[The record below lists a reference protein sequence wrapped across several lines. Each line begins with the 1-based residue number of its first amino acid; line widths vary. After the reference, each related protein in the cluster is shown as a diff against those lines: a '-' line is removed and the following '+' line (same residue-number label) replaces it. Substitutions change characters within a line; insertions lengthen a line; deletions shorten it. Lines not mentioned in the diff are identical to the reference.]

1 MINYIFTI
9 GVLFYALYI
18 NYSWCKHCNELNDR
32 WAEHCN
38 ELNTRW
44 SKLYRKAVFKKEE
57 KK

>member
-18 NYSWCKHCNELNDR
+18 NYSWCKHCNELN
-32 WAEHCN
+32 
-38 ELNTRW
+38 TRW